1 MNKLEELIEKFCP
14 MGVEYKSIREISDF
28 VQGFAFK
35 NNTFKTN
42 GIGLVRTTNI
52 QNKSISK
59 DNMVCID
66 LKDYKENLSKY
77 IIKKDRIIIGMS
89 GTIKVGINDSDEEFL
104 LNQRVGMFIPYEN
117 KINNKFLFYMLDNS
131 IDELYNLVSGSSV
144 KNLSSNVLNDF
155 KIAVPPLEVQ
165 CEIVHTLDDFTLLSA
180 ELSAELKERQK
191 QYNFYLNYL
200 MDINNLKPQKIM
212 YVKDL
217 FEIKNGLNK
226 EKNAFGE
233 GTPIVNFTDV
243 YKNRYLTEEMLNGKV
258 TLTEAEIERYA
269 VKKGDVFFTRTS
281 ETKEDIGMSSTVI
294 EDIKNCTF
302 SGFVLRA
309 RPITN
314 LLLPKFCSYYFS
326 TNQVRDIIVRY
337 ASFTTRATTSK
348 SKLEKIPVP
357 IISLKE
363 QERIVFIL
371 DRFHKLCNDISEG
384 LPAEI
389 EARQKQYGYYREKL
403 LTFKELKVNE

>member
-191 QYNFYLNYL
+191 QY
-200 MDINNLKPQKIM
+200 
-212 YVKDL
+212 
-217 FEIKNGLNK
+217 
-226 EKNAFGE
+226 
-233 GTPIVNFTDV
+233 
-243 YKNRYLTEEMLNGKV
+243 
-258 TLTEAEIERYA
+258 
-269 VKKGDVFFTRTS
+269 
-281 ETKEDIGMSSTVI
+281 
-294 EDIKNCTF
+294 
-302 SGFVLRA
+302 
-309 RPITN
+309 
-314 LLLPKFCSYYFS
+314 
-326 TNQVRDIIVRY
+326 
-337 ASFTTRATTSK
+337 
-348 SKLEKIPVP
+348 
-357 IISLKE
+357 
-363 QERIVFIL
+363 
-371 DRFHKLCNDISEG
+371 
-384 LPAEI
+384 
-389 EARQKQYGYYREKL
+389 GYYREKL